1 MAFFLWEDLPSPIT
15 SVREN
20 RSKERGNALHKKR
33 EGANGGPFKKCDKT
47 MKGISQTLGIKFE
60 IVLSTAKPLKQK
72 FLRMIEN
79 VNKILI
85 SGKEC

>member
-47 MKGISQTLGIKFE
+47 MKGENRTLGINSE
-60 IVLSTAKPLKQK
+60 IVHATAKPLK
-72 FLRMIEN
+72 
-79 VNKILI
+79 
-85 SGKEC
+85 